1 MLTPHFFCVT
11 LRVMRLS
18 SLGMGLL
25 ALTFLFPSTV
35 RAQRVTPPAKGSAVA
50 TNQLPTDESTAVKD
64 PDEYA
69 VWSAVLAKKY
79 ADGGYLKLVI
89 RDRTAMY
96 VPDPIARQWQNSEHD
111 TEAFSDLQ
119 AKNKAQSVLEN
130 KFSVKL
136 PCILMTGEAESKLF
150 PSTPSEP
157 KDKAF
162 IEKVQ
167 SSWKQ
172 FYEEYPSAQG
182 ILTISRVGF
191 NSDKSE
197 AVVYIQ
203 NVASLMLASGKLFFL
218 TKKNGSWEVQT
229 EKMIWFS

>member
-1 MLTPHFFCVT
+1 MA
-11 LRVMRLS
+11 
-18 SLGMGLL
+18 LL
-25 ALTFLFPSTV
+25 ALTFLVSSTV
-35 RAQRVTPPAKGSAVA
+35 RAQRVTPTAKGSAVP

-79 ADGGYLKLVI
+79 ADGSYLKLVI
-89 RDRTAMY
+89 RDRTAY

-111 TEAFSDLQ
+111 TEAFSDLK

-136 PCILMTGEAESKLF
+136 PCILMTGEAQSKLF
-150 PSTPSEP
+150 YSTPSEP
-157 KDKAF
+157 KDEAWV
-162 IEKVQ
+162 EKVR

-172 FYEEYPSAQG
+172 FYEEYPGAQG

-191 NSDKSE
+191 NPDKNE

-203 NVASLMLASGKLFFL
+203 NVASLIVASGKLFFL

>member
-18 SLGMGLL
+18 SLGMALL
-25 ALTFLFPSTV
+25 ALTFLFPSAV
-35 RAQRVTPPAKGSAVA
+35 RAQRVTPAAKGSAVP

-79 ADGGYLKLVI
+79 ADGSYLKLVI

-96 VPDPIARQWQNSEHD
+96 VPDPIARRWQNSERD
-111 TEAFSDLQ
+111 TEAFSDLK

-130 KFSVKL
+130 KFNVKS

-150 PSTPSEP
+150 YSTPSEP
-157 KDKAF
+157 KDEAWVA
-162 IEKVQ
+162 KVR

-172 FYEEYPSAQG
+172 FYEEYPGAQG

-197 AVVYIQ
+197 AVVYIH
-203 NVASLMLASGKLFFL
+203 NVASLMNASGKLFFL
-218 TKKNGSWEVQT
+218 TKKNGSG
-229 EKMIWFS
+229 KFRRKR